1 MKRRR
6 LLLVNSVSSTRRRI
20 PTIVVKKLQV
30 REIGAVKFETFVKII
45 ILTTVS
51 NFTAP
56 ISDHPPAITLVFLDL
71 YHLLRDDAIR
81 ELTVQILAKRP
92 RPFLT
97 VYNYEYKSRF

>member
-1 MKRRR
+1 MMRRR
-6 LLLVNSVSSTRRRI
+6 VLLSIGWRI

-56 ISDHPPAITLVFLDL
+56 ISRGAVCGNAITAHIYNVCLFVF
-71 YHLLRDDAIR
+71 
-81 ELTVQILAKRP
+81 
-92 RPFLT
+92 
-97 VYNYEYKSRF
+97 